1 MPADV
6 SPLRRELM
14 ELGGPNTLLWP
25 ARDPHVVDLTTAHP
39 GGVAMLLSG
48 RDARLSDLVREPAAL
63 LRAQR
68 RAAELTEHVERIAEE
83 HGVRTCFLAMGAASW
98 QVPGEDERP
107 LAPVVLRRVSLRRL
121 RPGPDFALDLAP
133 RVEINPALLT
143 YLRRALR
150 RDIDGTALAD
160 LGRGEGRGFNPTP
173 VLDEL
178 RRLCADLPELNITS
192 RIVIAAFPYGKAE
205 ALADL
210 AGLGSRLG
218 RGPAAALLAGEP
230 ISAAERQ
237 PESVAD
243 TAVLDITAD
252 QQDALDRIAAG
263 EDLYVDAPPGTGIAR
278 LVASV
283 IAQAAGER
291 RSVLLLTE
299 KAAAIEAV
307 SDELEVAGLE
317 DLLIHV
323 VDPAGPVNPGL
334 VVDRWPRRLPES
346 ERSFEH
352 PGRRAAAAAR
362 LLDGHTHAMHEPR
375 EPWGVSI
382 AQAHDA
388 IVGLSTRRPAPR
400 SRVRFQGRVLAH
412 LDVEGRDA
420 LVEQMVGLATRKAWR
435 PGRSDQPWAGAR
447 LHSTA
452 DVDEVLGAVDRLRG
466 KDGSLEMLRR
476 TVREVFADIA
486 EPRAATPAEHGRF
499 LAGIEEIR
507 DTLDV
512 FRPEVFDTPL
522 EHLLAATG
530 PKGTALDGEPLG
542 VVEKRRLRAQA
553 RRLLRPGRPP
563 EDLHAALQLASRQ
576 RRSWSRL
583 TGGGG
588 RPRIPTDMDRAHSAY
603 ERVYADL
610 THVGAVVAEPSGMS
624 LLDTPWEELNAR
636 LDALGKDVTGARVVP
651 EVIDDLEDLRSRG
664 VGDLVDDLSARRV
677 PPEAVAD
684 EVLFVWWT
692 SVLAEA
698 GRDERFARVTGEQL
712 DEALRTF
719 VEADRASLGANAAR
733 IAARQRERFHVDG
746 RRHRS
751 SAREVAAAHEGL
763 VPRPPWH
770 EAFGRWGGLLR
781 AASPAWA
788 MAPFV
793 VGQVLPSDEGFDLVI
808 VDDASRTTLA
818 RTVAGIARGE
828 QLLVIGDRGQLPPD
842 TWTADAGVAAPP
854 RPRTSLADLAARVLP
869 VAELRD
875 SAYPRPRVDNLLG
888 DETTAAE
895 VVHPPA
901 PVPRDAVHLVRV
913 DGRGVL
919 DERTGLVESTVAE
932 VQEVLERVRE
942 HLRRYPRRS
951 LGIVT
956 FGQAHADRVA
966 DAVAALAQ
974 SDPRIGQALAALPEP
989 LVIKPADRWQRE
1001 QRDTIVISVG
1011 FGRSPQGRVLQRL
1024 GALSGVTG
1032 GELVLIAAT
1041 RARRAAIWVTTI
1053 EPADLAGDR
1062 ANLPGHRALRTLLAG
1077 LAEPVPTQRAA
1088 APQLSPLIAGF
1099 VQRLRD
1105 GGLVVSTDV
1114 GQGEHRVDIA
1124 VADPRDRHRMLLA
1137 VDVDGPGYAGLASTR
1152 QRDRILVERL
1162 TDLGWAHLRLWAV
1175 DIFADP
1181 ARQEAQVT
1189 RAVREAIAKEES

>member
-1 MPADV
+1 
-6 SPLRRELM
+6 
-14 ELGGPNTLLWP
+14 
-25 ARDPHVVDLTTAHP
+25 
-39 GGVAMLLSG
+39 
-48 RDARLSDLVREPAAL
+48 
-63 LRAQR
+63 
-68 RAAELTEHVERIAEE
+68 
-83 HGVRTCFLAMGAASW
+83 
-98 QVPGEDERP
+98 
-107 LAPVVLRRVSLRRL
+107 
-121 RPGPDFALDLAP
+121 
-133 RVEINPALLT
+133 
-143 YLRRALR
+143 
-150 RDIDGTALAD
+150 
-160 LGRGEGRGFNPTP
+160 
-173 VLDEL
+173 
-178 RRLCADLPELNITS
+178 
-192 RIVIAAFPYGKAE
+192 
-205 ALADL
+205 
-210 AGLGSRLG
+210 
-218 RGPAAALLAGEP
+218 
-230 ISAAERQ
+230 
-237 PESVAD
+237 
-243 TAVLDITAD
+243 
-252 QQDALDRIAAG
+252 
-263 EDLYVDAPPGTGIAR
+263 
-278 LVASV
+278 
-283 IAQAAGER
+283 
-291 RSVLLLTE
+291 
-299 KAAAIEAV
+299 
-307 SDELEVAGLE
+307 
-317 DLLIHV
+317 
-323 VDPAGPVNPGL
+323 
-334 VVDRWPRRLPES
+334 
-346 ERSFEH
+346 
-352 PGRRAAAAAR
+352 
-362 LLDGHTHAMHEPR
+362 
-375 EPWGVSI
+375 
-382 AQAHDA
+382 
-388 IVGLSTRRPAPR
+388 
-400 SRVRFQGRVLAH
+400 
-412 LDVEGRDA
+412 
-420 LVEQMVGLATRKAWR
+420 EQMVGMATRKAWR

-530 PKGTALDGEPLG
+530 PKGSALDGEPLG

-563 EDLHAALQLASRQ
+563 EDVHAALQLASRQ

-588 RPRIPTDMDRAHSAY
+588 RPRIPADMDRAHHAY

-610 THVGAVVAEPSGMS
+610 THVGAVIGEPAGTS
-624 LLDTPWEELNAR
+624 LLDTPWEELKAR

-733 IAARQRERFHVDG
+733 IATRQRERFHVDG

-763 VPRPPWH
+763 VPRLPWH

-793 VGQVLPSDEGFDLVI
+793 VGQVLPSDESFDLVI

-818 RTVAGIARGE
+818 RTLAGIARGE

-842 TWTADAGVAAPP
+842 TWTADAGVAAPS

-869 VAELRD
+869 VAVLRD

-932 VQEVLERVRE
+932 VEEVLERVRE

-966 DAVAALAQ
+966 DAVAELAQ
-974 SDPRIGQALAALPEP
+974 SDVQIGEALAALPEP

-1001 QRDTIVISVG
+1001 QRDTVVVTVG

-1024 GALSGVTG
+1024 GVLSGVTG

-1077 LAEPVPTQRAA
+1077 LAEPVPTQRGAT
-1088 APQLSPLIAGF
+1088 PQLSPLIAGF

-1162 TDLGWAHLRLWAV
+1162 TDLGWAHLRLWSV